1 MKHAINIT
9 SSAIKEIHHILTSQE
24 VGPETMLRIGI
35 LGGGCSGMQYSL
47 GFDTLFDPNVDVQ
60 YDFGDVKLVTAKKFD
75 LYFEGTEIDYVETP
89 YSKGFSIE
97 NPNFPQSLGCPGCRG
112 K

>member
-1 MKHAINIT
+1 MKQSIIITPTAVTEVHNIM
-9 SSAIKEIHHILTSQE
+9 TSQNLE
-24 VGPETMLRIGI
+24 PATVLRIGI

-47 GFDTLFDPNVDVQ
+47 GFDTQFDPKVDVQ

-75 LYFEGTEIDYVETP
+75 LYFGGTEIDYVETP

-97 NPNFPQSLGCPGCRG
+97 NPNFPKTAGCPGCG
-112 K
+112 GH